1 MRTKLVTWLRSSR
14 EGDDGALDG
23 QSMVE
28 YSLVIVLTTVV
39 CIAVVTLLGVNVKQ
53 YLYDVIE
60 LVISGALTI

>member
-1 MRTKLVTWLRSSR
+1 MRTKLVTWLWSSR

-39 CIAVVTLLGVNVKQ
+39 CLAVVALLGVNVKQ

-60 LVISGALTI
+60 QVIGGALTI